1 MRGFVRSCV
10 SHILHVSQ
18 YCLSFTRKL
27 VWISA
32 VCSNPAQTL
41 NGINGSLIHTPLSLG
56 FLQLEETAEVQAVR
70 KLNDYD
76 LKDCV
81 VPLKSE

>member
-1 MRGFVRSCV
+1 MRGFVLSCV

-18 YCLSFTRKL
+18 YCLSFMRKL

-32 VCSNPAQTL
+32 VCSNFSQTL
-41 NGINGSLIHTPLSLG
+41 DGINGSLIHTPLPRVM
-56 FLQLEETAEVQAVR
+56 QLKKTAEIEAVR

-81 VPLKSE
+81 LPLKSE